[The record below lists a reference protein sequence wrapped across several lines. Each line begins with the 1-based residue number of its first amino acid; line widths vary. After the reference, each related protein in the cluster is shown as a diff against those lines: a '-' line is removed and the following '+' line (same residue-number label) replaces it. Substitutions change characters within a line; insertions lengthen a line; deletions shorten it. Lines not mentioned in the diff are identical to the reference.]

1 MDEDERKAPKT
12 HEVGMVI
19 DTMSVEELTQR
30 IGLLEAEIDRLRAA
44 IVARN
49 ATRQAAE
56 SIFKL

>member
-30 IGLLEAEIDRLRAA
+30 IGLLEAEIARLRAA